1 MISRSI
7 LFANRAGSG
16 AALVIRR
23 RIPLPPAISSI
34 RLGCNSLRPFSS
46 SSDEMPYHL
55 VVGLPALS
63 PTMSSGA
70 LAEWY
75 VAEGDKF
82 SAGDAVAKIE
92 TDKATIDFEAQ
103 DDGFVARLLMEA
115 GTGLDIAVGTPIMI
129 TVEEEDS
136 IAAFKN
142 YVPPVPAAVAVEA
155 TSAPPPAAPAAAAAP
170 TPPPA
175 AAPPTPAP
183 APAAVVAATPPPP
196 PPPVAA
202 APSVAAPSAG
212 THPAVAWGLLAT
224 KASPLAK
231 SLAKKQ
237 HAYVDLYG
245 TTGQQPIL

>member
-1 MISRSI
+1 
-7 LFANRAGSG
+7 
-16 AALVIRR
+16 
-23 RIPLPPAISSI
+23 
-34 RLGCNSLRPFSS
+34 
-46 SSDEMPYHL
+46 MPYHI
-55 VVGLPALS
+55 VMGLPALS

-75 VAEGDKF
+75 VSEGDKF

-115 GTGLDIAVGTPIMI
+115 GNGVDIPVGTPIMI

-136 IAAFKN
+136 IAAFKG
-142 YVPPVPAAVAVEA
+142 YVPPAVAAVEAAAPPVPAAATPPPPPPVAAVA
-155 TSAPPPAAPAAAAAP
+155 APPPPVAAAAAP
-170 TPPPA
+170 
-175 AAPPTPAP
+175 AP
-183 APAAVVAATPPPP
+183 VAATPPPP
-196 PPPVAA
+196 PAPVAA
-202 APSVAAPSAG
+202 AAPAPSAG
-212 THPAVAWGLLAT
+212 THPVAVAWGLLAT